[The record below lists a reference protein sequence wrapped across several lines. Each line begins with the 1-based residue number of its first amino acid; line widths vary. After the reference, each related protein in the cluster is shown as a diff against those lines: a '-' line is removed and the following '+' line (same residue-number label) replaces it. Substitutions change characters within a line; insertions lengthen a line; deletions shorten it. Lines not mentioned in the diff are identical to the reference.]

1 MEIIG
6 VAWYACFLSEK
17 CRLNV
22 RQPTKAGGAVGDPF
36 FLSLQAIQ
44 TRLFHGTKELG
55 PRPNGGGR

>member
-6 VAWYACFLSEK
+6 IAWCACFLSEK

-22 RQPTKAGGAVGDPF
+22 RQPTNVGNAVADQF

-44 TRLFHGTKELG
+44 TRLYHALET
-55 PRPNGGGR
+55 R